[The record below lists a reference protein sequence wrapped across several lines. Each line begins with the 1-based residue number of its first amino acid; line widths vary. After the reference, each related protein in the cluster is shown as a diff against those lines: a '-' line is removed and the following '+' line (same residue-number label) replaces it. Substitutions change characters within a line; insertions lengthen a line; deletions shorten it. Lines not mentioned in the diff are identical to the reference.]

1 MNTGTFCVIP
11 PVISKRFILPSALAV
26 ATLVSPPLTSK
37 STVPDLSPLPVTI
50 AIPDT
55 DPVSLTVT
63 FLSGVCATVDSA
75 PVPEISNSTVSYY
88 QRKYVDSF

>member
-1 MNTGTFCVIP
+1 M
-11 PVISKRFILPSALAV
+11 AV
-26 ATLVSPPLTSK
+26 ATLVAPPLTSK

-75 PVPEISNSTVSYY
+75 PVPEISNSTVLDGVEGTNFSSADPLISALPSSP
-88 QRKYVDSF
+88 KKVLCGA